1 MGTDP
6 LTSAT
11 IEARQGSTVIGSV
24 DWTGNLATYAIEEV
38 EVTTFAPTAT
48 ASINLV
54 VTSTDDNASNNTNT
68 ILVTASNTVATSTQV
83 TFELQTDNYGSET
96 TWKLFKPNGS
106 VFAQGGPYTNSTSSP
121 LRTFNWNLQD
131 MNCYRLEIYDAY
143 GDGFCCNYGQG
154 YYKVLSNGQTVLQG
168 GTFTSAE
175 VKPFSINTS
184 MAGIGTNELERS
196 LNVYPNPTT
205 GLVNLEYSLDQGAK
219 VKVVISD
226 VVGKVVM
233 ERTILPASG
242 ARRET
247 LDINNLSNGVYILKV
262 NAGDHQATRTITL
275 NK

>member
-96 TWKLFKPNGS
+96 T
-106 VFAQGGPYTNSTSSP
+106 
-121 LRTFNWNLQD
+121 
-131 MNCYRLEIYDAY
+131 
-143 GDGFCCNYGQG
+143 
-154 YYKVLSNGQTVLQG
+154 
-168 GTFTSAE
+168 
-175 VKPFSINTS
+175 
-184 MAGIGTNELERS
+184 
-196 LNVYPNPTT
+196 
-205 GLVNLEYSLDQGAK
+205 
-219 VKVVISD
+219 
-226 VVGKVVM
+226 
-233 ERTILPASG
+233 
-242 ARRET
+242 
-247 LDINNLSNGVYILKV
+247 
-262 NAGDHQATRTITL
+262 
-275 NK
+275 